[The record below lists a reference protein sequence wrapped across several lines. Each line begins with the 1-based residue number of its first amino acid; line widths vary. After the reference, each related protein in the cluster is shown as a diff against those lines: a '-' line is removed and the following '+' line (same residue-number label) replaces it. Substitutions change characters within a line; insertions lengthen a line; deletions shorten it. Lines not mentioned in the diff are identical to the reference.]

1 MKWLRGRRI
10 RWIGGLA
17 ALALALVS
25 CFANS
30 VQFHNGKNAVA
41 KMSGKMKTVCVGRF
55 LIDLPVEAQVDV
67 SGGFTGGFHFTSSAD
82 ETEEEFANR
91 LRTLE
96 DEVLASASEDGKP
109 PLQLQKTLSFDGA
122 HGKLFVYN
130 RRRGETLADDK
141 VVEFEDVSVRAML
154 RFPGVS
160 VSAGADHMDLD
171 AGERLERL
179 LRKTRPTGTS
189 EFPIEK
195 GFCIGHAMV
204 GEPIEDADTEKVVM
218 FAGLPGH
225 PDVNI
230 VLSSM
235 AGTEPAPGLLAR
247 RARTRERLP
256 VFIQLATTSLFER
269 ARSINGL
276 AGEEVGLRVRE
287 ANFTT
292 GYSFQW
298 EKPVAGNDVTTP
310 LLNLELESG
319 TNPVSGGKPV
329 QSTLSEEAM
338 LALWERISGSL
349 RVRPNGTGKTA
360 AASAPLVPLGASA
373 LAGDVCPESG
383 WWRCG
388 DGGEGIGVFGGER
401 QFLKKG
407 QRMPQALLLPPPT
420 LWQRLRGLQPSFE
433 SRNPTLWTLAD
444 KRATPRLAPAP
455 GLAQALMAADAGRV
469 PAGASPAASVEPPLG
484 SVVRTGAA
492 CPASGWWRCEDSHA
506 LDGTRWFAA
515 SSVLPAATFRTQIHG
530 RGNGFPELIQRRSA
544 WQLVRRADTERP
556 EQGADG
562 EPPRPGPG
570 SPYAA

>member
-1 MKWLRGRRI
+1 
-10 RWIGGLA
+10 
-17 ALALALVS
+17 
-25 CFANS
+25 
-30 VQFHNGKNAVA
+30 
-41 KMSGKMKTVCVGRF
+41 MKTVCVGRF
-55 LIDLPVEAQVDV
+55 LIDLPAEAQVDV
-67 SGGFTGGFHFTSSAD
+67 SQGYTGGFHFTSSAD
-82 ETEEEFANR
+82 ETEEEFADR
-91 LRTLE
+91 LRALE
-96 DEVLASASEDGKP
+96 EEVLASPSEDGRP
-109 PLQLQKTLSFDGA
+109 ALQLRRALSFDGA
-122 HGKLFVYN
+122 HGELFVYN
-130 RRRGETLADDK
+130 RRRGETVVDDK
-141 VVEFEDVSVRAML
+141 VVEIEDVSVRAML

-160 VSAGADHMDLD
+160 VSASADHMALD

-179 LRKTRPTGTS
+179 LRKTRPTGTD
-189 EFPIEK
+189 EIPAEK
-195 GFCIGHAMV
+195 GFCIDHVMV

-218 FAGLPGH
+218 FAGLPDH

-247 RARTRERLP
+247 RARTKERLP
-256 VFIQLATTSLFER
+256 VFVQLATTSLFER

-287 ANFTT
+287 PNFTT

-298 EKPVAGNDVTTP
+298 EKPVEGNEVTTP
-310 LLNLELESG
+310 LLNLEFESG

-338 LALWERISGSL
+338 LELWERISGSL
-349 RVRPNGTGKTA
+349 RVRPAAAGKATA
-360 AASAPLVPLGASA
+360 ASPVPVALGTSA
-373 LAGDVCPESG
+373 LAGEVCPESG

-444 KRATPRLAPAP
+444 KRATPRLAQAP
-455 GLAQALMAADAGRV
+455 GLAQALMMADAGRV
-469 PAGASPAASVEPPLG
+469 PASASPTASVELPLG
-484 SVVRTGAA
+484 SVVPTGAA

-515 SSVLPAATFRTQIHG
+515 GSVLPAATFRTQIHG
-530 RGNGFPELIQRRSA
+530 RGSGFPELIHRRSS
-544 WQLVRRADTERP
+544 WQLVRRADAEKP
-556 EQGADG
+556 EHGADG
-562 EPPRPGPG
+562 VPPRPGPSG
-570 SPYAA
+570 PSAA